1 MIKEML
7 RGLWQSCSYLFG
19 LQRRQKEEFAIE
31 SLDNGRMETP
41 DMQIDKIITEYVLAK
56 ETDYAI
62 MIDGE
67 WGAGKSWYWEN
78 VLTGQIKNLPTKDST
93 EEKPSYYNVAKI
105 SLFGISSV
113 DDLRIKI
120 FEETSTFFANK
131 YVKTGAKLTGMVLN
145 KVAGFFNVSETNA
158 QDVSHLLSEFS
169 VNLDH
174 YVLCFD
180 DLERIKTELLIE
192 LLGYINTLVE
202 HDKVKVVFICNENE
216 LKDVDYHKYKE
227 KIVRF
232 THTIKA
238 DISKMVVEF
247 AKGRNEAY
255 SRYISERKD
264 FIAFVYQKGNCSN
277 LRTLKYNLDIY
288 EHIDYII
295 RKTILPDNEQHVNTI
310 ADYMLRLS
318 MVYSIEY
325 RRDNDEAKL
334 KSLAAINKQWCYQI
348 DTMDSLSRESENS
361 VNKQK
366 YQEEKSEAEKI
377 IDYQRHIKKC
387 YFANSYILGSSM
399 PMIEYLLTG
408 YCDEDAMRSNIL
420 RIEAEAKRYE
430 TSEEKLLY
438 QELTQ
443 FWDTDDEVM
452 TKAVRRTMEMVNQ
465 RSFVL
470 QDYPLFFLALQRL
483 HKFGFIDLKM
493 SISEL
498 QQIFDAAI
506 SSFEGGQFVDGLD
519 GYYYQYNSE
528 STTEF
533 EALVNKVEEINAHN
547 NQKNLCAE
555 FETIVKNVS
564 SSESL
569 RQYEYVLT
577 CMFKN
582 IGAEEFLKLF
592 IAYHNSRKRDY
603 WNFFDKRYD
612 SKNCFDLD
620 REFIDN
626 LRSELSDYLSDDS
639 IEPSGTRKYCSK
651 MLELLNK
658 KAQQFGER
666 LV

>member
-1 MIKEML
+1 
-7 RGLWQSCSYLFG
+7 
-19 LQRRQKEEFAIE
+19 
-31 SLDNGRMETP
+31 
-41 DMQIDKIITEYVLAK
+41 MQIDKIITDYILSND
-56 ETDYAI
+56 TDYAI

-67 WGAGKSWYWEN
+67 WGAGKSWYWDN
-78 VLTGQIKNLPTKDST
+78 VLTEQIKKLPTKDNA
-93 EEKPSYYNVAKI
+93 EGKPSMYKVAKI

-120 FEETSTFFANK
+120 FEESNSFFANK
-131 YVKTGAKLTGMVLN
+131 KVKNGARLTGLFVN
-145 KVAGFFNVSETNA
+145 KVASMFNVSETNSK
-158 QDVSHLLSEFS
+158 DISNLLEVFS

-288 EHIDYII
+288 EHIYDII
-295 RKTILPDNEQHVNTI
+295 RGTILPDNEQHVNTI

-348 DTMDSLSRESENS
+348 DTMDNLSRHSEN
-361 VNKQK
+361 NDKKQ
-366 YQEEKSEAEKI
+366 ESLDEKSEAEKI
-377 IDYQRHIKKC
+377 VDYQRHIKKC
-387 YFANSYILGSSM
+387 YFANSYIFGSSM
-399 PMIEYLLTG
+399 PMIDYLLTG
-408 YCDEDAMRSNIL
+408 YCDEDTMRSNIL
-420 RIEAEAKRYE
+420 KIEAEAKRYE
-430 TSEEKLLY
+430 TSEEKQLY

-443 FWDTDDEVM
+443 FWDTDDDVM
-452 TKAVRRTMEMVNQ
+452 KEAVQRTMERV
-465 RSFVL
+465 REGSISL

-483 HKFGFIDLKM
+483 QNLGFIDLKM
-493 SISEL
+493 TISEL
-498 QQIFDAAI
+498 QEIFDAAI
-506 SSFEGGQFVDGLD
+506 SKFKDGQFIDGLD
-519 GYYYQYNSE
+519 TFYYQSNDI
-528 STTEF
+528 STPEF
-533 EALVNKVEEINAHN
+533 MTLVDKVLEINAHN
-547 NQKNLCAE
+547 NQKNLAAE
-555 FETIVKNVS
+555 FEIIVKNVN

-569 RQYEYVLT
+569 SKFEYVLT
-577 CMFKN
+577 CLFKN
-582 IGAEEFLKLF
+582 IGAETFFELF
-592 IAYHNSRKRDY
+592 TACHNSRKREY

-612 SKNCFDLD
+612 SKECLDLD
-620 REFIDN
+620 REFVDSFRNI
-626 LRSELSDYLSDDS
+626 LKEYLSDTS
-639 IEPSGTRKYCSK
+639 IEASVTRKYCSK
-651 MLELLNK
+651 ILELLDK
-658 KAQQFGER
+658 KVQKFGGH
-666 LV
+666 

>member
-1 MIKEML
+1 
-7 RGLWQSCSYLFG
+7 
-19 LQRRQKEEFAIE
+19 
-31 SLDNGRMETP
+31 
-41 DMQIDKIITEYVLAK
+41 MQIDKIIIDYVQSK
-56 ETDYAI
+56 DTDYAI

-67 WGAGKSWYWEN
+67 WGAGKSWYWDN
-78 VLTGQIKNLPTKDST
+78 VLTEQIKKIPTKDNT
-93 EEKPSYYNVAKI
+93 EEKPSMYNVAKI

-145 KVAGFFNVSETNA
+145 KVAGFFNVSETSA
-158 QDVSHLLSEFS
+158 KDVSDLLSEFS
-169 VNLDH
+169 VNLEH

-180 DLERIKTELLIE
+180 DLERIKIELLIE

-288 EHIDYII
+288 EYIYDI
-295 RKTILPDNEQHVNTI
+295 IKETIQPDNEQHVNTI

-318 MVYSIEY
+318 MVYSIEF
-325 RRDNDEAKL
+325 RRDNDEVKL

-348 DTMDSLSRESENS
+348 DTMDSLSRQSEDND
-361 VNKQK
+361 NKQK
-366 YQEEKSEAEKI
+366 SQKKKSEAEKI
-377 IDYQRHIKKC
+377 VDYQRQIKKC
-387 YFANSYILGSSM
+387 YFANSYIFGSSM

-408 YCDEDAMRSNIL
+408 YCDEDSMKSNIR

-430 TSEEKLLY
+430 TSEEKRLY

-443 FWDTDDEVM
+443 FWDTDDDVM
-452 TKAVRRTMEMVNQ
+452 ANAVKRTMEKVKEG
-465 RSFVL
+465 SFLL

-483 HKFGFIDLKM
+483 QNFSFIDLKLT
-493 SISEL
+493 IPEL
-498 QQIFDAAI
+498 QEIFESAI
-506 SSFEGGQFVDGLD
+506 SKFENVPFVDGLD
-519 GYYYQYNSE
+519 AYYYQNNGE
-528 STTEF
+528 STPEF
-533 EALVNKVEEINAHN
+533 MALVNKVIDINAHN
-547 NQKNLCAE
+547 NQKYLVAE
-555 FETIVKNVS
+555 FETVVKNIS
-564 SSESL
+564 SSVNL
-569 RQYEYVLT
+569 KKFQFVLT
-577 CMFKN
+577 CLFEN
-582 IGAEEFLKLF
+582 IGAEQFFELF
-592 IAYHNSRKRDY
+592 ISYRNSRKRDY
-603 WNFFDKRYD
+603 WNFFDERYN
-612 SKNCFDLD
+612 SKDCFDLD
-620 REFIDN
+620 REFIASLLDRLN
-626 LRSELSDYLSDDS
+626 RYLSDPS
-639 IEPSGTRKYCSK
+639 IEISGTRKYCSK
-651 MLELLNK
+651 IQELLDK
-658 KAQQFGER
+658 KVQQFGGHVE
-666 LV
+666 

>member
-1 MIKEML
+1 
-7 RGLWQSCSYLFG
+7 
-19 LQRRQKEEFAIE
+19 
-31 SLDNGRMETP
+31 
-41 DMQIDKIITEYVLAK
+41 MQIDKIITDYVLSK
-56 ETDYAI
+56 DTDYAI

-67 WGAGKSWYWEN
+67 WGAGKSWYWDN
-78 VLTGQIKNLPTKDST
+78 VLTEQIKEIPTKDNT
-93 EEKPSYYNVAKI
+93 EGKPSMYKVAKI

-145 KVAGFFNVSETNA
+145 KVAGFFNISETNA
-158 QDVSHLLSEFS
+158 KDVSELLSEYS

-192 LLGYINTLVE
+192 LLGYINSLVE

-264 FIAFVYQKGNCSN
+264 FIAFVYQKGNCCN

-288 EHIDYII
+288 EHIYDII
-295 RKTILPDNEQHVNTI
+295 KKTILPDNEQHVNTI

-325 RRDNDEAKL
+325 RRDNDAAKL

-348 DTMDSLSRESENS
+348 DTMDSLSRQSENND
-361 VNKQK
+361 NKQK
-366 YQEEKSEAEKI
+366 SQDEKSEAGKI
-377 IDYQRHIKKC
+377 VNYQRCIKKC

-408 YCDEDAMRSNIL
+408 YCDEDSMKSNIL

-430 TSEEKLLY
+430 TSEEKRLY

-443 FWDTDDEVM
+443 FWDTDDDVM
-452 TKAVRRTMEMVNQ
+452 KAAVRRTMERV
-465 RSFVL
+465 REGSFSL

-483 HKFGFIDLKM
+483 QNFGFIDLKM
-493 SISEL
+493 TISEL
-498 QQIFDAAI
+498 QEMFDVAI
-506 SSFEGGQFVDGLD
+506 SKFIDGQFIDGID
-519 GYYYQYNSE
+519 AYYYQSNDV
-528 STTEF
+528 STPEF
-533 EALVNKVEEINAHN
+533 MALVNKVIDINAHN
-547 NQKNLCAE
+547 NQKNLAGE
-555 FETIVKNVS
+555 FEIIVKNVS
-564 SSESL
+564 STESFDK
-569 RQYEYVLT
+569 YEGVLT
-577 CMFKN
+577 CLFKN
-582 IGAEEFLKLF
+582 IGAEPFFKLF
-592 IAYHNSRKRDY
+592 TECHNSRKREY

-612 SKNCFDLD
+612 SKECLDLD
-620 REFIDN
+620 REFVDSFRN
-626 LRSELSDYLSDDS
+626 SLKKYLSDTS
-639 IEPSGTRKYCSK
+639 TGASVTRKYCSK
-651 MLELLNK
+651 ILELLDK
-658 KAQQFGER
+658 KVQQFGGH
-666 LV
+666 VA

>member
-1 MIKEML
+1 
-7 RGLWQSCSYLFG
+7 
-19 LQRRQKEEFAIE
+19 
-31 SLDNGRMETP
+31 
-41 DMQIDKIITEYVLAK
+41 MQIDKIIKDYVSAK
-56 ETDYAI
+56 DTDYAI

-78 VLTGQIKNLPTKDST
+78 VLTEQIENLPTKDNT

-113 DDLRIKI
+113 DDLQIKI

-131 YVKTGAKLTGMVLN
+131 YVKTGVKLTGMVLN

-158 QDVSHLLSEFS
+158 KDVSDLLGEFS

-180 DLERIKTELLIE
+180 DLERIKTSLLIE

-202 HDKVKVVFICNENE
+202 QVKVKVVFICNESE

-232 THTIKA
+232 THTIKS
-238 DISKMVVEF
+238 DIAKMVVEF
-247 AKGRNEAY
+247 ARERNNDY
-255 SRYISERKD
+255 SNYLNERKG
-264 FIAFVYQKGNCSN
+264 FIASVFQKGNCSN
-277 LRTLKYNLDIY
+277 LRTLKYNLDIF
-288 EHIDYII
+288 EHIYDVVL
-295 RKTILPDNEQHVNTI
+295 KTIQSDKDQHVNAI
-310 ADYMLRLS
+310 ADYMLLLS

-325 RRDNDEAKL
+325 RRDNDETKL
-334 KSLAAINKQWCYQI
+334 KSLAEINRQWSYQI
-348 DTMDSLSRESENS
+348 DTLDSLSRQSGDAGEKEKPQDEKSA
-361 VNKQK
+361 
-366 YQEEKSEAEKI
+366 EEKRV
-377 IDYQRHIKKC
+377 DYQRYIKKC
-387 YFANSYILGSSM
+387 YFANTYIYGSSM
-399 PMIEYLLTG
+399 PMIDYLLTG
-408 YCDEDAMRSNIL
+408 YCNDDALKANIL

-465 RSFVL
+465 RRFML

-483 HKFGFIDLKM
+483 HKLGFVDLKM
-493 SISEL
+493 SVSEL
-498 QQIFDAAI
+498 QEIFDVAI

-519 GYYYQYNSE
+519 GYYYQNDGV
-528 STTEF
+528 STPEYVT
-533 EALVNKVEEINAHN
+533 LVNKVREINAHN
-547 NQKNLCAE
+547 NQQSLSIE
-555 FETIVKNVS
+555 FESIVKNVS
-564 SSESL
+564 SSEGLSK
-569 RQYEYVLT
+569 YEHVLT

-582 IGAEEFLKLF
+582 IEAEEFLKLF

-603 WNFFDKRYD
+603 WNFFDRRYD
-612 SKNCFDLD
+612 SRDCFDLD

-626 LRSELSDYLSDDS
+626 LRGVLGDYLSDDS
-639 IEPSGTRKYCSK
+639 VVASGTKKYCSK
-651 MLELLNK
+651 MLELLDK
-658 KAQQFGER
+658 KAQQFGEQMTE
-666 LV
+666 LIETESNEAG

>member
-1 MIKEML
+1 
-7 RGLWQSCSYLFG
+7 
-19 LQRRQKEEFAIE
+19 
-31 SLDNGRMETP
+31 
-41 DMQIDKIITEYVLAK
+41 MQIDRIIKDYVLSK
-56 ETDYAI
+56 NTDYAI

-67 WGAGKSWYWEN
+67 WGAGKSWYWDN
-78 VLTGQIKNLPTKDST
+78 VLTEQIKEIPTKGNT
-93 EEKPSYYNVAKI
+93 EGKASMYKVAKI

-158 QDVSHLLSEFS
+158 KDVSELLNEFS
-169 VNLDH
+169 VNLEH

-288 EHIDYII
+288 EHIYDII
-295 RKTILPDNEQHVNTI
+295 RETILPDNEQHVNTI

-325 RRDNDEAKL
+325 RRDNNEAKL

-348 DTMDSLSRESENS
+348 DTMDSLSRQSENID
-361 VNKQK
+361 NKQK
-366 YQEEKSEAEKI
+366 AQDEKSEAEKMV
-377 IDYQRHIKKC
+377 DYQRNIKKC
-387 YFANSYILGSSM
+387 YFANSYIFGSSM

-420 RIEAEAKRYE
+420 RIETEAKRYE
-430 TSEEKLLY
+430 TSEEKRLY

-443 FWDTDDEVM
+443 FWDTDDDVM
-452 TKAVRRTMEMVNQ
+452 KEAVRRTMERVREGNF
-465 RSFVL
+465 SL

-483 HKFGFIDLKM
+483 QNFGFIDLKM
-493 SISEL
+493 SIPKL
-498 QQIFDAAI
+498 QEIFDAAI
-506 SSFEGGQFVDGLD
+506 SKFINGQFIDGLD
-519 GYYYQYNSE
+519 AYYYQSNDV
-528 STTEF
+528 STPEF
-533 EALVNKVEEINAHN
+533 MALVNKVRDINANN
-547 NQKNLCAE
+547 NQKNLRAE
-555 FETIVKNVS
+555 FETIVEDVKS
-564 SSESL
+564 SVNL
-569 RQYEYVLT
+569 KKYQFVLI
-577 CMFKN
+577 CLFKN
-582 IGAEEFLKLF
+582 IEAEQFFDLFLS
-592 IAYHNSRKRDY
+592 YPNSRKRDY
-603 WNFFDKRYD
+603 WDFFNERYN
-612 SKNCFDLD
+612 SKDCFDLD
-620 REFIDN
+620 REFVDS
-626 LRSELSDYLSDDS
+626 LRIILNDYYSDTA
-639 IEPSGTRKYCSK
+639 IEASGTRKYCSK
-651 MLELLNK
+651 ILELLDK
-658 KAQQFGER
+658 KVQQFVGHVE
-666 LV
+666 